1 MRITSIGVQN
11 KILQNKF
18 VSRKQHSSV
27 HSFIGL
33 NTLPGVVISN
43 KNISGKITTEIV
55 PDDLILISSRE
66 DAILAATKVELVICN
81 RWEINPE
88 YEKVLS

>member
-1 MRITSIGVQN
+1 
-11 KILQNKF
+11 
-18 VSRKQHSSV
+18 
-27 HSFIGL
+27 
-33 NTLPGVVISN
+33 
-43 KNISGKITTEIV
+43 V

-66 DAILAATKVELVICN
+66 EAVLAATKVELVICN